1 MGTHK
6 RFPLDDTPF
15 WTIIWMPYN
24 IALISRKEARLMK
37 CPYCG
42 VTEDKVVDSRASK
55 EGTAIRRRRE
65 CLGCSRRF
73 TTYESIEDTPLTVIK
88 SDGRREIFN
97 KNKLIDKIRLS
108 CTKRPISTAQI
119 EEIADRIEDQ
129 LVSKGEREID
139 AKQQIG
145 KLVMN
150 ELKRLDDVAY
160 VRFASVYRQF
170 KDLSD
175 FKEELRQ
182 LER

>member
-1 MGTHK
+1 
-6 RFPLDDTPF
+6 
-15 WTIIWMPYN
+15 
-24 IALISRKEARLMK
+24 MK

-42 VTEDKVVDSRASK
+42 VLEDKVVDSRPSK
-55 EGTAIRRRRE
+55 EGIAIRRRRE
-65 CLGCSRRF
+65 CLGCERRF

-88 SDGRREIFN
+88 SDGRRESFD

-108 CTKRPISTAQI
+108 CTKRPISTSQI
-119 EEIADRIEDQ
+119 EEIVDRIEDQ
-129 LVSKGEREID
+129 LVSKGEREIE
-139 AKQQIG
+139 AKQHIG
-145 KLVMN
+145 ELVMT

-175 FKEELRQ
+175 FEKELRR

>member
-1 MGTHK
+1 
-6 RFPLDDTPF
+6 
-15 WTIIWMPYN
+15 
-24 IALISRKEARLMK
+24 MK

-42 VTEDKVVDSRASK
+42 VIEDKVVDSRSSK

-65 CLGCSRRF
+65 CLECERRF
-73 TTYESIEDTPLTVIK
+73 TTYEYIEDTPLTVIK
-88 SDGRREIFN
+88 SDGRRELFD

-108 CTKRPISTAQI
+108 CTKRPISTTQI

-129 LVSKGEREID
+129 LVSRGEREIE
-139 AKQQIG
+139 AKQHIG
-145 KLVMN
+145 ELVMT

-175 FKEELRQ
+175 FEKELRQ
-182 LER
+182 FER